1 VLAGCNAGI
10 GVLTLVA
17 DENLKQQITNGLR
30 RRLSAVDIVS
40 IRQAGLAGHSDRD
53 VLAWAADEGRIVVT
67 HDTRTMAGHAYNRVT
82 AGEPMAGVVEVP
94 DTMPIGQAIDEIL
107 LVVQLMEPHEIK
119 DRVLRLP
126 L

>member
-1 VLAGCNAGI
+1 M
-10 GVLTLVA
+10 LTLVA

-30 RRLSAVDIVS
+30 RRLAGIDIVTTL
-40 IRQAGLAGHSDRD
+40 QAGLSGTSDPK
-53 VLAWAADEGRIVVT
+53 VLAWAAEVGRIVVT
-67 HDTRTMAGHAYNRVT
+67 HDLRTMAGHAYDRVG

-94 DTMPIGQAIDEIL
+94 TTMSIGHAIDELL
-107 LVVQLMEPHEIK
+107 LVVQLLEPHEIK